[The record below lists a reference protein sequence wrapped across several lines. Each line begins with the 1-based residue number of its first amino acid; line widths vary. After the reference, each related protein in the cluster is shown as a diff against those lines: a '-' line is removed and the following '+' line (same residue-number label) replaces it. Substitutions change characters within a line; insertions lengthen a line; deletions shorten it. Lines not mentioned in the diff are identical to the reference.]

1 MAPEPAP
8 AACSCDT
15 VPDNFLIAFV
25 ASTSVLFFLI
35 LCLGVAVVVLY
46 RKSDKVAPLQQSSS
60 TRLHRSKAHKPSDV
74 VTSLTLLEV
83 ERELRREIDALRRHD
98 FSSHPQQRHGRR
110 WSDGEIRAAF
120 ERFDANRS
128 GKIDYN
134 ELRPALQHL
143 GVRSDSEEALRVLV
157 AYDRNGDGLLSLA
170 EFGELVHRMQG
181 SAAMLK
187 DPTASSPVPE
197 HARREHNYYSKPAPD
212 YPLPEVRVMRH
223 GANRDAD
230 PTSWSSD
237 CQRPDYYASTPE
249 RGLYAAQPEP
259 GYYAPGSPERGC
271 AATRGLQPE
280 LGSASRP
287 AALPQDWLSPQ
298 VRV

>member
-1 MAPEPAP
+1 M
-8 AACSCDT
+8 
-15 VPDNFLIAFV
+15 
-25 ASTSVLFFLI
+25 
-35 LCLGVAVVVLY
+35 
-46 RKSDKVAPLQQSSS
+46 
-60 TRLHRSKAHKPSDV
+60 
-74 VTSLTLLEV
+74 
-83 ERELRREIDALRRHD
+83 
-98 FSSHPQQRHGRR
+98 
-110 WSDGEIRAAF
+110 
-120 ERFDANRS
+120 NRS
-128 GKIDYN
+128 GKIDCN

-157 AYDRNGDGLLSLA
+157 AYDRNSDGLLSLA

-181 SAAMLK
+181 SAAMLT
-187 DPTASSPVPE
+187 DPAASSPVPE

-223 GANRDAD
+223 GAARDTD
-230 PTSWSSD
+230 PTTWSSD